1 MPGKLSSK
9 AIGEQQAK
17 QEALEAFY
25 RMRSESLRNSHTT
38 TQEGPSGP
46 APVQPQPPK
55 PAKARRP
62 GILGYIADAYESAT
76 GYR

>member
-1 MPGKLSSK
+1 MPGKLSSDQIK
-9 AIGEQQAK
+9 AQQAH
-17 QEALEAFY
+17 QEALDAFY

-46 APVQPQPPK
+46 PPAQIQPDK

-62 GILGYIADAYESAT
+62 GILGYIADAYENAT